1 MNDLLST
8 TEQADSPPARLS
20 ADQLAELEGAQR
32 QLGKLRRAAGVA
44 KFNSVTSAVIGIF
57 AGFGV
62 LIGLLLGSFDGLG
75 LVVTVGLLAVAWNE
89 GRARKKLLQL
99 VPGSGRELGWNQLA
113 FLALIAAYCLYQIL
127 YVVNQPNS
135 LDDAIAQSPEVA
147 DMIGSLAETSHTIG
161 RLIYQAVLAISVVT
175 VGGNAWYYFACNRRL
190 DTYLAETPNWVLDI
204 QRVTHGE

>member
-8 TEQADSPPARLS
+8 TEQVEAPPVRLS
-20 ADQLAELEGAQR
+20 ADQLVELEGAQR

-57 AGFGV
+57 AGFCV
-62 LIGLLLGSFDGLG
+62 LISPLFGSFDGLG

-113 FLALIAAYCLYQIL
+113 FLALIAAYCLYQIF
-127 YVVNQPNS
+127 YVVNQPNGF
-135 LDDAIAQSPEVA
+135 DDAIAQYPQVA
-147 DMIGSLAETSHTIG
+147 DMAGSWAEAEHTIG
-161 RLIYQAVLAISVVT
+161 WLIYQAVLAISVVT

-190 DTYLAETPNWVLDI
+190 DAYLAETPQWVLDI

>member
-8 TEQADSPPARLS
+8 TEQADAPPARLS
-20 ADQLAELEGAQR
+20 TDQLEQLQGAQR
-32 QLGKLRRAAGVA
+32 QLRKLRRAAGVA
-44 KFNSVTSAVIGIF
+44 KFNSVTSMVIGIF
-57 AGFGV
+57 AGLGV
-62 LIGLLLGSFDGLG
+62 LISPLLGSFDGLG

-127 YVVNQPNS
+127 YVVNQPTS
-135 LDDAIAQSPEVA
+135 LDDAIAQYPQMA
-147 DMIGSLAETSHTIG
+147 DMVGSLAEMSHTIG
-161 RLIYQAVLAISVVT
+161 MLIYLSVLVISTLT
-175 VGGNAWYYFACNRRL
+175 VGGNAWYYFICNRRL

>member
-1 MNDLLST
+1 MNHLLST
-8 TEQADSPPARLS
+8 TELADAPEARLS
-20 ADQLAELEGAQR
+20 TDQLQQLQAAQR
-32 QLGKLRRAAGVA
+32 QLHKLRRAAGVA

-62 LIGLLLGSFDGLG
+62 LISLMLGSFDGLG
-75 LVVTVGLLAVAWNE
+75 LVVTVGLLAIAWNE

-135 LDDAIAQSPEVA
+135 LDDAIAQYSEMA
-147 DMIGSLAETSHTIG
+147 DMIGSYAELSHTVG
-161 RLIYQAVLAISVVT
+161 VLIYQAVLVISTLT
-175 VGGNAWYYFACNRRL
+175 VGGNAWYYFICNRRL

-204 QRVTHGE
+204 QRVTHGQ

>member
-8 TEQADSPPARLS
+8 TEQVEAPPARLS
-20 ADQLAELEGAQR
+20 PDQLVELEGAQR

-44 KFNSVTSAVIGIF
+44 KFNSVTSAVIGIC

-62 LIGLLLGSFDGLG
+62 LIGLMLGSFDGLG
-75 LVVTVGLLAVAWNE
+75 LVVTVGLLAIAWNE

-135 LDDAIAQSPEVA
+135 FDDAIAQNPQLA
-147 DMIGSLAETSHTIG
+147 DMLGSYPEMSHTIG
-161 RLIYQAVLAISVVT
+161 ILIYLAVLAISTLT

-204 QRVTHGE
+204 QRVTHGQ

>member
-8 TEQADSPPARLS
+8 TEQVDAPAGRLS
-20 ADQLAELEGAQR
+20 PDQLVQLQGAQR
-32 QLGKLRRAAGVA
+32 QLRKLRRAAGVA
-44 KFNSVTSAVIGIF
+44 KFNSVTSAVIGIC

-62 LIGLLLGSFDGLG
+62 LISLLLGSFDVLG

-113 FLALIAAYCLYQIL
+113 FLALIAAYCLYQIF
-127 YVVNQPNS
+127 YVVNQPNR

>member
-8 TEQADSPPARLS
+8 TEQTDAPPPRLS

-32 QLGKLRRAAGVA
+32 ELGKLRRAAGVA
-44 KFNSVTSAVIGIF
+44 KFNSVTSIVIGIF

-62 LIGLLLGSFDGLG
+62 LIGLILGSFDGLG
-75 LVVTVGLLAVAWNE
+75 LVVTVGLLTIAWNE

-99 VPGSGRELGWNQLA
+99 VPGSARQLGWNQLA
-113 FLALIAAYCLYQIL
+113 FLALIAAYCLYQIF
-127 YVVNQPNS
+127 YVVNQPNAF
-135 LDDAIAQSPEVA
+135 DDAVAQYPEMA
-147 DMIGSLAETSHTIG
+147 DTIGSLAEMSHTVG

-190 DTYLAETPNWVLDI
+190 DVYLAETPSWVLDI
-204 QRVTHGE
+204 QRVTHGA

>member
-8 TEQADSPPARLS
+8 TEQADAPAGRLS
-20 ADQLAELEGAQR
+20 PDQLVQLQGAQR
-32 QLGKLRRAAGVA
+32 QLRKLRRAAGVA
-44 KFNSVTSAVIGIF
+44 KFNSVTSAVIGIVS
-57 AGFGV
+57 GFGV
-62 LIGLLLGSFDGLG
+62 LISLLIGSFDGLG
-75 LVVTVGLLAVAWNE
+75 LAVTVGLLAVAWNE

-127 YVVNQPNS
+127 YAVNQ
-135 LDDAIAQSPEVA
+135 LDDAIAQYPEMA
-147 DMIGSLAETSHTIG
+147 AYAELSHSIGM
-161 RLIYQAVLAISVVT
+161 RIYQGVLAISIVT
-175 VGGNAWYYFACNRRL
+175 VGGNAWYYFICNRRL